1 MSAKDIV
8 LAAAGGGQTTTAI
21 QYVGGKTVTITAP
34 SSDTT
39 ISLTN
44 LTGGVSSAP
53 AAGDVVIV
61 SYAIGSGGVGYR
73 SPNVTSN
80 TYTALATLFSD
91 DTRDTSLYVGYKQM
105 GATPDTSVSVTRT
118 GNADYGGVVAI
129 QAYRYCDDNFPIQQA
144 ANTATFFNT
153 VRPTPPTITPWD
165 GDCVAVIVGAGAHQE
180 GNVAYTT
187 TGLINFISSGSADTV
202 TDASIG
208 MGFRVIQ
215 SGSYSPNRF
224 NFPQSD
230 STFYSS
236 AGVSVALKPKPNTV
250 IPTFISYRAVGS
262 ISGNTITVTKPT
274 DVQEN
279 DFLLL
284 TISFQ
289 SSAATIVSVPSGFT
303 FVRSDGNTGDSITY
317 TYKKIATSSEPASYS
332 IVQSSTGDFSCVISV
347 FRNANTLNTLGT
359 ANSIGAG
366 TLYADSI
373 TPTVG
378 GLTLT
383 VYMADNDTSLLTAP
397 ADLTQIVPFGGA
409 GTACSQFIFSS
420 IAGPYFATPERIITV
435 STTTVYVTS
444 FQLQLTQE

>member
-1 MSAKDIV
+1 M
-8 LAAAGGGQTTTAI
+8 
-21 QYVGGKTVTITAP
+21 
-34 SSDTT
+34 
-39 ISLTN
+39 
-44 LTGGVSSAP
+44 
-53 AAGDVVIV
+53 
-61 SYAIGSGGVGYR
+61 
-73 SPNVTSN
+73 
-80 TYTALATLFSD
+80 
-91 DTRDTSLYVGYKQM
+91 
-105 GATPDTSVSVTRT
+105 
-118 GNADYGGVVAI
+118 
-129 QAYRYCDDNFPIQQA
+129 
-144 ANTATFFNT
+144 
-153 VRPTPPTITPWD
+153 
-165 GDCVAVIVGAGAHQE
+165 GAGAHQE

-224 NFPQSD
+224 GFPQTD
-230 STFYSS
+230 SGTYSS

-262 ISGNTITVTKPT
+262 TSGNTITVTKPT

-289 SSAATIVSVPSGFT
+289 SSSATIVSVPSGFT

-332 IVQSSTGDFSCVISV
+332 IVQSGTGDFSCVISV

-397 ADLTQIVPFGGA
+397 ADLTQIVLFGGT